1 MDLKTGSIFAVTTIH
16 DRSGRRVGSYLVD
29 RAKDSLDREQKN
41 KNPQQNSTQQEQAVV
56 FHHSEEAAKNSKSDH
71 GEIPGSKDTTA
82 LNLTV

>member
-29 RAKDSLDREQKN
+29 RAKDSLNRDQKN
-41 KNPQQNSTQQEQAVV
+41 KNPQQDSTQQEQAVV
-56 FHHSEEAAKNSKSDH
+56 FHHSEETAQSSKSDH
-71 GEIPGSKDTTA
+71 VEIPGSKDTTA